1 MTSEFCLLLLHLKPS
16 VLLTLQLFFWKS
28 LLLFI
33 LWCYTIFAVLFSHLF
48 PIRSNFPRKSLKW
61 SFLPNPHHFFFQFC
75 GPEQPWFLLML
86 AGSVASVL
94 SDSLGAYGLL
104 PPRCLCP
111 WDSPGKN
118 TGVSCYAFLQGSS
131 RTRDRTLISWVS
143 CIAGG
148 FFTQWAT
155 WEAQIPPQE
164 SVIPTSKGTWIKKAN
179 RFNPK
184 LLSPSVKTTHFTV
197 LSCPTSVCEDIFF
210 LFFPFLYPYL
220 ISGQGS

>member
-94 SDSLGAYGLL
+94 SDSSGAYGLL
-104 PPRCLCP
+104 PPRRLCP

-118 TGVSCYAFLQGSS
+118 TEWAAMPSS
-131 RTRDRTLISWVS
+131 RDLPEPGIELSS
-143 CIAGG
+143 PESPAL
-148 FFTQWAT
+148 QMDSLPN
-155 WEAQIPPQE
+155 EPPGK
-164 SVIPTSKGTWIKKAN
+164 P
-179 RFNPK
+179 RF
-184 LLSPSVKTTHFTV
+184 LLRN
-197 LSCPTSVCEDIFF
+197 
-210 LFFPFLYPYL
+210 
-220 ISGQGS
+220 Q